1 MLTCVRRMVMMDAG
15 VGDAAGRN
23 VTPRCLIGED
33 TVRSLNPSES
43 PLAGEKDAEHA
54 CRLWFSADQRRCVRQ
69 VACAPGCR
77 GLVAGAEAVREAEA
91 GRDERRPEFRRN
103 ENVGED
109 LAARFDIVGEK

>member
-69 VACAPGCR
+69 VAGAPGCR
-77 GLVAGAEAVREAEA
+77 GLVAGAEAVLES
-91 GRDERRPEFRRN
+91 
-103 ENVGED
+103 
-109 LAARFDIVGEK
+109 EKSEEQRLNSSHVANSYAV

>member
-1 MLTCVRRMVMMDAG
+1 MMDAG

-69 VACAPGCR
+69 VAGAPGCR
-77 GLVAGAEAVREAEA
+77 GLVAWAEAVLESEAVLY
-91 GRDERRPEFRRN
+91 GRLPEFRLY
-103 ENVGED
+103 ENVGDEIV
-109 LAARFDIVGEK
+109 ARSD